1 VIGLAALGLAL
12 LLVPTVDPAAGRLRW
27 LAGSSRLAG
36 PVAGSRRPAGSTMPR
51 RMLVTVA
58 GLPWPLLAG
67 LLALVA
73 ATGVLVGGMR
83 YPVLSVP
90 AALAGWTLGWCWHLV
105 VVDRAAVADRAA
117 VSAAIAALTDEYAAG
132 ASLAAAFG
140 SAAPVAGRFG
150 PVLVEAAV
158 LADVGAQPQTV
169 LGREPLLAPLAVAC
183 ALSARSGASMTA
195 LLAGVRT
202 DLIADRDT
210 RSAVRSAV
218 AGPRASALLLAGLPV
233 LGLLMGAAL
242 GADPARVLLRTA
254 AGAGALTVGVL
265 LDLLGLVWTLLLTR
279 ERS

>member
-1 VIGLAALGLAL
+1 MISLAALGLAL
-12 LLVPTVDPAAGRLRW
+12 LLAPTVDQAAGRLRW

-36 PVAGSRRPAGSTMPR
+36 PVAGSGRLAGSAGLR
-51 RMLVTVA
+51 RVLDSLA
-58 GLPWPLLAG
+58 GLPWPLLAS

-73 ATGVLVGGMR
+73 AVGVLVGGLR

-90 AALAGWTLGWCWHLV
+90 AALAGWILGWCWHLV
-105 VVDRAAVADRAA
+105 AAERRAVADRAA

-132 ASLAAAFG
+132 ASLGAAFG
-140 SAAPVAGRFG
+140 SAAPVAGRFRS
-150 PVLVEAAV
+150 VLIEAAV
-158 LADVGAQPQTV
+158 LADVGAEPQTV

-183 ALSARSGASMTA
+183 ALSSRSGASMTA

-210 RSAVRSAV
+210 RAAIRAAV
-218 AGPRASALLLAGLPV
+218 AGPRASALLLAGLPM

-254 AGAGALTVGVL
+254 AGAAALTAGVL

-279 ERS
+279 EPR